1 MSIFEGRSAVTSF
14 SALWPAEVRGETTA
28 RRPGSFY
35 TWYFYL
41 WLSKRAVIFFSA
53 RQDATPEAE
62 FKVCLATQR
71 DCVQDLFSII
81 SRIVQ
86 GWNEWSLSC
95 QVLFLTVCCYIRI
108 SIFLLTQVFSFVF
121 CKRQA
126 KVGLGGVELW
136 LWFDVR
142 PRLSLDYRGHGW
154 SQRLWSVAAGQR
166 DWETKQE
173 AWRFEGRFHLKAIPL
188 SLGYRN

>member
-14 SALWPAEVRGETTA
+14 STLRLAEVRGETTA
-28 RRPGSFY
+28 LRPGSFY

-62 FKVCLATQR
+62 FKVSLATQR

-86 GWNEWSLSC
+86 GWNEWTLSC
-95 QVLFLTVCCYIRI
+95 QVLFLTVCCYIHI

-126 KVGLGGVELW
+126 KVGLGGVEVVTLVW
-136 LWFDVR
+136 CKTRFILGLQR
-142 PRLSLDYRGHGW
+142 SRLKS
-154 SQRLWSVAAGQR
+154 
-166 DWETKQE
+166 ETVE
-173 AWRFEGRFHLKAIPL
+173 CSCRSEGL
-188 SLGYRN
+188 RN